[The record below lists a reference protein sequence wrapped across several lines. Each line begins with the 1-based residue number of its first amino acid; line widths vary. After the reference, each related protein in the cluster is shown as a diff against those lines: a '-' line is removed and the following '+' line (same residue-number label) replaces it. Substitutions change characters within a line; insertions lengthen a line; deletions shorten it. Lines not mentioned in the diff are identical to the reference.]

1 MRRYADFISI
11 LASSEPLP
19 SDIALAARSTVK
31 YAIEQ
36 RLGLMP
42 SFTLLP
48 SGKDKSVI
56 SLHFPGWYFLGITPN
71 LLMWVFGADT
81 AGNGPRILPAS
92 VSFSR

>member
-11 LASSEPLP
+11 LASSEHLP

-56 SLHFPGWYFLGITPN
+56 SLHFPGWG
-71 LLMWVFGADT
+71 
-81 AGNGPRILPAS
+81 
-92 VSFSR
+92 